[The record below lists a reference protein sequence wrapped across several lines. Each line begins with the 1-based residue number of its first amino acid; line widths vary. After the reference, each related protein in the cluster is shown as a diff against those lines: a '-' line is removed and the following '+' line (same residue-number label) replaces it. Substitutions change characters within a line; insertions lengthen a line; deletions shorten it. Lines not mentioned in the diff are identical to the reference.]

1 MVKKTGFNLVC
12 NTFSAEKIEDIILLR
27 FKDNFLLRATDLSV
41 RDRILDYLTLVEKS
55 DLIKAIVI
63 IGSPE
68 KRGCEE
74 YFDFYR
80 QILNSERGSIA
91 LNRMYNVINQLI
103 LKLVQLNKFVIHGN
117 SGKIISSFFNISL
130 ACDYRVIADNAV
142 YQNPCLELGLLPKGG
157 GAFFL
162 PKIIGLCKTYD
173 LLLSD
178 KNIYANEALELGIVN
193 KVVPL
198 NALEDAAIETA
209 KYFGQKPVSSLVG
222 IKHLINYSLKDLEDY
237 LEFENELLLR
247 TINHSEEWKRA
258 EE

>member
-1 MVKKTGFNLVC
+1 METKTDYNLVC

-27 FKDNFLLRATDLSV
+27 FKDNFLLHSTDLSV
-41 RDRILDYLTLVEKS
+41 RDRILDYLSLVEKS

-68 KRGCEE
+68 KRGCDE
-74 YFDFYR
+74 YFDCYR
-80 QILNSERGSIA
+80 QILKSEQGINA
-91 LNRMYNVINQLI
+91 VFRMYNVINQLI

-130 ACDYRVIADNAV
+130 ACDYRILADNAV
-142 YQNPCLELGLLPKGG
+142 FQNPCLELGLLPKGG

-162 PKIIGLCKTYD
+162 PKIIGLAKAYD
-173 LLLSD
+173 LLLSE
-178 KNIYANEALELGIVN
+178 KNIYANDALELGIVN

-198 NALEDAAIETA
+198 NELEDAAIETA
-209 KYFGQKPVSSLVG
+209 TYFGQKPASSLAG

-237 LEFENELLLR
+237 LDIENQTLIKAL
-247 TINHSEEWKRA
+247 NSSGEWGPV
-258 EE
+258 